1 MHRFRYSGHCCLVA
15 AKGEFV
21 GRARDHGLEPVWIAQ
36 GGDALGWN
44 ENELALIEAANEMY
58 RDTMISDDTW
68 ATLSESYDTHQLMSI
83 AWTVARYRRVSMVLN
98 ALGVQPLPTDERL
111 PMLEGY

>member
-1 MHRFRYSGHCCLVA
+1 
-15 AKGEFV
+15 
-21 GRARDHGLEPVWIAQ
+21 
-36 GGDALGWN
+36 
-44 ENELALIEAANEMY
+44 
-58 RDTMISDDTW
+58 MISDDTW
-68 ATLSESYDTHQLMSI
+68 AALSESYDTHQLMSI

>member
-1 MHRFRYSGHCCLVA
+1 MA
-15 AKGEFV
+15 PPA
-21 GRARDHGLEPVWIAQ
+21 RASEAPIASFMAFTNRSKRCTASW
-36 GGDALGWN
+36 GPGDASGWN
-44 ENELALIEAANEMY
+44 ENELTLIEAANEMY

-68 ATLSESYDTHQLMSI
+68 AALSESYDTHQLMSI
-83 AWTVARYRRVSMVLN
+83 AWTVARYRRVAMVLN